1 MLDLIWAIVLVA
13 LIVVNLIF
21 ALSGGPVAL
30 INAYAAGF
38 VSASLL
44 YHIGQ
49 WIGGQHEFTISDVPG
64 SDRTSVV
71 GPGGSGAEEH
81 APGRPGVRLDNN

>member
-30 INAYAAGF
+30 INAYAA
-38 VSASLL
+38 
-44 YHIGQ
+44 
-49 WIGGQHEFTISDVPG
+49 
-64 SDRTSVV
+64 
-71 GPGGSGAEEH
+71 
-81 APGRPGVRLDNN
+81 